1 MQINDVFDEYWYSLI
16 TRSSMFVYV
25 AHDFWQTA
33 IISSF
38 VYPHVTTYN
47 EEAQVVKTGWLS
59 VFWALLITLVG
70 SEVFVICNFLMFEKC
85 MNSRKKQK
93 IPE

>member
-93 IPE
+93 LPE